1 MPVLDSVTAAFG
13 MRLPLASSTVT
24 VTVVVA
30 TPSAV
35 TVVGL
40 ATTVDF
46 AAEAVVP
53 AVKATVVVSWAPP
66 SVAVMVSLAC
76 AEVEDSVVVNTP
88 CALVVPVVAPK

>member
-1 MPVLDSVTAAFG
+1 MLDSVTAAFG
-13 MRLPLASSTVT
+13 IRLPLASSTVT

-35 TVVGL
+35 TEVGL
-40 ATTVDF
+40 ATTDDLV
-46 AAEAVVP
+46 AEAAVP
-53 AVKATVVVSWAPP
+53 AVKATAVVSSALP

>member
-1 MPVLDSVTAAFG
+1 MIAVPVLDSVTAAFG

-40 ATTVDF
+40 AATVDF

-53 AVKATVVVSWAPP
+53 P
-66 SVAVMVSLAC
+66 
-76 AEVEDSVVVNTP
+76 
-88 CALVVPVVAPK
+88 

>member
-40 ATTVDF
+40 AATVDL
-46 AAEAVVP
+46 AAEAVAFSVNTIEVLVP
-53 AVKATVVVSWAPP
+53 ILPAAS
-66 SVAVMVSLAC
+66 VSLA
-76 AEVEDSVVVNTP
+76 TM
-88 CALVVPVVAPK
+88 L